1 MINKS
6 FKARTTRVEWE
17 GEYLGTVHPL
27 GPDAFVEIAAVAAP
41 AIADIFAT
49 VEETSM
55 SLPKTLDAGA
65 WADFILANGP
75 SLIRR
80 VGASA
85 PELLDEIILQGYR
98 CADDPEA
105 RDLVSRE
112 YSLPARMHAVAAV
125 VRATF
130 IDDKALRDLLGNVQA
145 LLGVG
150 DALSRATAQTKSP
163 KTSPAQPSLVDG

>member
-6 FKARTTRVEWE
+6 FKARATRVEWE

-41 AIADIFAT
+41 AIADIFST
-49 VEETSM
+49 IEETGM
-55 SLPKTLDAGA
+55 AMPKTSDTGA
-65 WADFILANGP
+65 LADFILANGP

-80 VGASA
+80 LGAAA

-105 RDLVSRE
+105 RDLVSQE
-112 YSLPARMHAVAAV
+112 YSLPARMHVVAAV
-125 VRATF
+125 VRTTF
-130 IDDKALRDLLGNVQA
+130 VDDKAFRDLLGNAQA

-150 DALSRATAQTKSP
+150 DALSRATAPTKSQ
-163 KTSPAQPSLVDG
+163 KTGPAQPSLADG